1 MINILR
7 VNTVLRAVLVAA
19 ICSFS
24 PSLLAQATEQK
35 VWIKAVDN
43 GSQCEVSA
51 YFKGDKDNCN
61 NKKANGREDCAKDEG
76 CVCTRQE
83 KHITWQMDGK
93 ESFTIEFDEGDTNP
107 FITTGESDCNFKS
120 NKKGKLRCRVKTKNI
135 PKGLYSYNV
144 AVPHCESTTLQLKVY

>member
-107 FITTGESDCNFKS
+107 FITTPSLKLCEYSKAFRIGRSKRMVSFSIRRFFMRTKS
-120 NKKGKLRCRVKTKNI
+120 
-135 PKGLYSYNV
+135 
-144 AVPHCESTTLQLKVY
+144 